1 MTFSRLVLVL
11 LLSVPVPA
19 LAAPRDVAAHTRQIE
34 AVVEQFR
41 TAILHK
47 DKERFLKLF
56 LHDSPIWQSV
66 HADESLARVR
76 QKVPDATKV
85 RVAPKDNHLDF
96 IDWIVSGKEQREE
109 KFSHVRID
117 TDGDI
122 ASVTFDYSFH
132 VDGRMTNSGREAWH
146 LVNTGGGWK
155 IVSVIW
161 SVTPPKESRSQ

>member
-1 MTFSRLVLVL
+1 MTFSRLVLVCL
-11 LLSVPVPA
+11 LAVPFPA
-19 LAAPRDVAAHTRQIE
+19 LAAPPDVAAHTRRIE
-34 AVVEQFR
+34 TVIEEFR
-41 TAILHK
+41 TAIIHK

-56 LHDSPIWQSV
+56 LHENPIWQSV
-66 HADESLARVR
+66 DGDDSLARIR
-76 QKVPDATKV
+76 QKFPEATKV
-85 RVAPKDNHLDF
+85 RVAPKDNHLEF

-122 ASVTFDYSFH
+122 ASVSFDYSFH
-132 VDGRMTNSGREAWH
+132 VDGRMTNSGRESWH

-161 SVTPPKESRSQ
+161 SVHPPKEPRK

>member
-1 MTFSRLVLVL
+1 MTFSRFVLVC
-11 LLSVPVPA
+11 LLSLPLPA
-19 LAAPRDVAAHTRQIE
+19 LAAPPDVTAHTRQLE
-34 AVVEQFR
+34 AVIEDFR
-41 TAILHK
+41 TAIIHK

-56 LHDSPIWQSV
+56 LHESPSWQSV
-66 HADESLARVR
+66 QGEDSLARVR
-76 QKVPDATKV
+76 QKVPEATKV
-85 RVAPKDNHLDF
+85 RVVSKDNHLEF

-122 ASVTFDYSFH
+122 ASVSFDYSFH

-161 SVTPPKESRSQ
+161 SVHLPKEPRK